1 METITVG
8 LEDRSYPIYIGTSLD
23 CGSLIRDA
31 LPKVKDLMV
40 VTNETVGPLYFDALK
55 VQLEKASFN
64 VKVCV
69 LKDGESY
76 KTVDSW
82 WQILTALMECQFGRD
97 GAIVALGGGVVGDM
111 AGFAASAYQRGIPF
125 VQIPTTLLAMVDSS
139 VGGKT
144 AINHPLGK
152 NMIGAFYQ
160 PKAVIAD
167 LNVLKTL
174 PEREVSAGLGEVVK
188 TGIIYDKD
196 FFDFMSRDIEK
207 VFDFDLATLS
217 AIVKRCCEIKAMVV
231 ATDEK
236 EHGLRAILNYGHTFG
251 HAIEAFLGF
260 GTWLHG
266 EAVGLGMVIASAL
279 GTRRGYISE
288 EDNLRM
294 KELCLKAKLPVEIPE
309 KMTGEDF
316 ITYMRH
322 DKKVRSGVIRYVL
335 PVAIG
340 EVKILSDVSDD
351 EVISLIESLKA

>member
-8 LEDRSYPIYIGTSLD
+8 LGDRSYPIHIGTSLNY
-23 CGSLIRDA
+23 GSLIREA

-40 VTNETVGPLYFDALK
+40 VTNDTVGPLYFDSLK
-55 VQLEKASFN
+55 AQLESCSFS
-64 VKVCV
+64 VSVCV

-76 KTVDSW
+76 KTVESW
-82 WQILTALMECQFGRD
+82 WQILTALMEKQFGRD

-160 PKAVIAD
+160 PKAVLAD

-174 PEREVSAGLGEVVK
+174 PEREVTAGLGEVVK

-196 FFDFMSRDIEK
+196 FFDFMCSDIQK
-207 VFDFDLATLS
+207 VFDFDLETIG
-217 AIVKRCCEIKAMVV
+217 AIVKHCCQIKAMVV
-231 ATDEK
+231 ASDEK

-279 GTRRGYISE
+279 AAKRGLISA
-288 EDNLRM
+288 EDNQAM
-294 KELCLKAKLPVEIPE
+294 KALCLKAKLPVTIPDN
-309 KMTGEDF
+309 MTSEDF

-340 EVKILSDVSDD
+340 EVKLFSDVSDD
-351 EVISLIESLKA
+351 EVRALINDLKA